1 VQEKF
6 AELSLGGHG
15 PKADLAVL
23 STSWI
28 VDRGTRT
35 QPHRLPAREY

>member
-1 VQEKF
+1 MPKF
-6 AELSLGGHG
+6 RMHG
-15 PKADLAVL
+15 LQQQTDEPDSADDIVDR
-23 STSWI
+23 I